1 MITRTYKTVGTLAL
15 QADVYGTENPAVNP
29 RPAIVW
35 IHGGALIM
43 GNRAG
48 IVPEQLDRYVNAG
61 FVVVCIDYRLA
72 PETKLPAIAEDIED
86 AFRWVRESG
95 RDEFGIDA
103 GRIGVVGHSAGGYLT
118 LLAGHRVDPPP
129 QALVSF
135 YGYGNIAGDWY
146 SKPDPFYNTFDRLTE
161 DEAQRAIGETE
172 LVDGAAD
179 PARRDYY
186 LWCRQNG
193 LWPLKVG
200 DHDPISETDWFVP
213 YSPAE
218 NVSETYPPTLLLH
231 GNADTDVPYE
241 QSVHM
246 ASRLVAAGVEHEM
259 ITIAGGPHGFDRDPA
274 PELVDV
280 VSNAFDR
287 ALAFLTEHV

>member
-1 MITRTYKTVGTLAL
+1 LITRTYKTVGTLSL
-15 QADVYGTENPAVNP
+15 QADVYGADTPTDVTK
-29 RPAIVW
+29 PAIVW

-48 IVPEQLDRYVNAG
+48 IVPEQRDRYVDAG

-72 PETKLPAIAEDIED
+72 PETQLPAIAEDIED
-86 AFRWVRESG
+86 AFKWVRSTGAE
-95 RDEFGIDA
+95 EFGIDP

-146 SKPDPFYNTFDRLTE
+146 SKPDPFYNTFDRLE
-161 DEAQRAIGETE
+161 EGHAGRAIGEHE

-200 DHDPISETDWFVP
+200 GHEPVSELDWFTP

-218 NVSETYPPTLLLH
+218 NIGPGYPPTLLLH
-231 GNADTDVPYE
+231 GDSDTDVPYA

-246 ASRLVAAGVEHEM
+246 AARLKAAGIEHEM
-259 ITIAGGPHGFDRDPA
+259 ITIPGGPHGFDRDPA
-274 PELVDV
+274 PELGDV
-280 VSNAFDR
+280 VSDAFDR
-287 ALAFLTEHV
+287 ALALLKMHV